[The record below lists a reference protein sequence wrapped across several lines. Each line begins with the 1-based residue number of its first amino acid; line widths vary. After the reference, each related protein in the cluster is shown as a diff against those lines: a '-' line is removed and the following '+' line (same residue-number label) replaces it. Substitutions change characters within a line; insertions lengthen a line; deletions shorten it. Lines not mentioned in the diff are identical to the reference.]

1 MFNVTV
7 IKGKDIIKI
16 LIILFVISIIFKFST
31 NRFSVKNIFDKS
43 LCINTDSFLK
53 LGINSESS
61 IIKEFQNSKKEE
73 VEIAEDEEVDFNE
86 ASLKFILE
94 TGSNAFRSTEENK
107 VGQDEEKI
115 EAEALDSKTE
125 ESNAIDTPKTD
136 LPTEVVTPNPI
147 KETYSQEYNGVKIRN
162 ETSFELT
169 EDVLNPSSLNIDKS
183 NIIIFHTHTCES
195 YTQSENYTYEAT
207 RLI

>member
-61 IIKEFQNSKKEE
+61 IIKEFQNSKKDE

-115 EAEALDSKTE
+115 EAEALDS
-125 ESNAIDTPKTD
+125 KTD